1 MSLLNALFADADLIL
16 EQCTGDS
23 LPPSGYSPVGITW
36 KIVLSTSSNVA
47 SVLPLFVMDKTKRV
61 PATLQV
67 PNVKRTAGIS
77 PILFSDKTVYMI
89 GFRVRDPKDS
99 DETHLK
105 ECNKAYA
112 AFDAYKS
119 LVAKCIGD
127 TNNPLLKHYYEWLA
141 TITPGELPEGI
152 PLDILET
159 DRFVVEV
166 DGVLLHTVSTVKQF
180 WARHFSRQSDSAA
193 VSQTQCLLSGE
204 FTEVRSVMPIAVK
217 GLGRIGGKTE
227 MALVSANFNS
237 AESYGLKNSLTSPI
251 SNEAGERF
259 GQALN
264 ALLASPQHSRY
275 IDKVALIWWSPA
287 GVVPLL
293 PIDPP
298 DDPGEVDRF
307 VSSILSGTTTTY
319 QGLSL
324 SDRFSCYTI
333 TANAARVVVR
343 DMYDGTIG
351 DILKRQAQWF
361 SDLAIV
367 SPNNETPL
375 SVRTLGMSCH
385 RELKD
390 ASPLLIQSLVRRAI
404 FGDPLPLTILAMAV
418 RRTHGDNENRMTRPR
433 AALIKCCLLDDP
445 SYSFLRERNHSMEI
459 EHDMPAAYHCGRLF
473 AELED
478 IQQQALPGLNATIA
492 DRFFGSASTAPAT
505 VFGRLLSGSQDH
517 LGKLRRTNSGA
528 HYGAQTR
535 LERIMGE
542 IQGFPTT
549 LSIQEQGL
557 FSLGYYHHKMAQRI
571 ERAARKA
578 AKEEAGNE

>member
-1 MSLLNALFADADLIL
+1 MSLLNALYSDADLIL
-16 EQCTGDS
+16 EQCTGEA

-36 KIVLSTSSNVA
+36 KIVLSTTSDVV
-47 SVLPLFVMDKTKRV
+47 SVLPMFVMEKAKRI
-61 PATLQV
+61 PTTMQV
-67 PNVKRTAGIS
+67 PNVKRTAGVS
-77 PILFSDKTVYMI
+77 PIVFSDKTAYML
-89 GFRVRDPKDS
+89 GFRVRDTKDT
-99 DETHLK
+99 DETHEK
-105 ECNKAYA
+105 ECKKALT
-112 AFDAYKS
+112 AFEAYKS
-119 LVAKCIGD
+119 LVKKCVGESD
-127 TNNPLLKHYYEWLA
+127 DLRLARYASWLSS
-141 TITPGELPEGI
+141 ITPGELPFGL
-152 PLDILET
+152 PPDILET
-159 DRFVVEV
+159 DRFVVDV
-166 DGVLLHTVSTVKQF
+166 DNVLLHTLPAVKQF
-180 WARHFSRQSDSAA
+180 WARHFSRQSDSTA
-193 VSQTQCLLSGE
+193 VSQTQCLLSGD

-275 IDKVALIWWSPA
+275 IDKVALIWWSPG

-307 VSSILSGTTTTY
+307 VSSILTGTTTTY

-343 DMYDGTIG
+343 DMYNGTIG
-351 DILKRQAQWF
+351 DILRRQAQWF
-361 SDLAIV
+361 ADLAIV
-367 SPNNETPL
+367 TPNNETPL
-375 SVRTLGMSCH
+375 SIRTLGLSCH

-404 FGDPLPLTILAMAV
+404 FGEPLPITILATAV
-418 RRTHGDNENRMTRPR
+418 RRTHGDIDNRMTRPR

-445 SYSFLRERNHSMEI
+445 TYSFLRERNHSMEL

-492 DRFFGSASTAPAT
+492 DRFYGSASTAPGT

-528 HYGAQTR
+528 HFGAQSR
-535 LERIMGE
+535 LEKIMGE
-542 IQGFPTT
+542 ISAFPTT

-578 AKEEAGNE
+578 AKEEATQE